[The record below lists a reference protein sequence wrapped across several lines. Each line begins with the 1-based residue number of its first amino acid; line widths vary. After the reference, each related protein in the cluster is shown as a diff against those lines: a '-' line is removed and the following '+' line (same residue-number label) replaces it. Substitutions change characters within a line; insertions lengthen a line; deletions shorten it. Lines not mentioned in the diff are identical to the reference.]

1 MQLSNAESD
10 NLKVLSFS
18 ANEEFGS
25 FCISDHE
32 RHGILLHVK
41 LSTNRVM
48 KWKKKLQD
56 HS

>member
-32 RHGILLHVK
+32 RHDILLAHVN
-41 LSTNRVM
+41 LFTNRVIN
-48 KWKKKLQD
+48 
-56 HS
+56 

>member
-10 NLKVLSFS
+10 NLKVLLFS

-32 RHGILLHVK
+32 RHGILLAHAN
-41 LSTNRVM
+41 LSTNRLM
-48 KWKKKLQD
+48 R
-56 HS
+56 